1 MGSPDYKT
9 KLEYGVGAV
18 VLLVGVFFIFQAFTI
33 ETSRESVGPRT
44 LPMILAVSLVVGG
57 LWLALRAYMGKT
69 GELKEG
75 YGFLESDVKRIFLVV
90 ACGVLFVATFW
101 GFGYFLA
108 VIVTLI
114 AMLLTFGVRNW
125 IAMIVGAIVLAIIF
139 QWVFMGIMLLNDPK
153 GAKNFLNRWD
163 SCRSS
168 STFRVASSPFSMIP
182 LPSCLWCWQPL

>member
-1 MGSPDYKT
+1 MDSQEYKI
-9 KLEYGVGAV
+9 KVEYGVAAV

-44 LPMILAVSLVVGG
+44 LPMILAVSLVIGG
-57 LWLALRAYMGKT
+57 LWLALRAYRGKT
-69 GELKEG
+69 GELKAG
-75 YGFLESDVKRIFLVV
+75 YGFLESDIKRIFMVV

-125 IAMIVGAIVLAIIF
+125 IAMILGAVLLAVIF

-153 GAKNFLNRWD
+153 GAIVDMRPYTNWITGAK
-163 SCRSS
+163 
-168 STFRVASSPFSMIP
+168 
-182 LPSCLWCWQPL
+182 

>member
-153 GAKNFLNRWD
+153 GAIFDMRPYTNWITGAK
-163 SCRSS
+163 
-168 STFRVASSPFSMIP
+168 
-182 LPSCLWCWQPL
+182 